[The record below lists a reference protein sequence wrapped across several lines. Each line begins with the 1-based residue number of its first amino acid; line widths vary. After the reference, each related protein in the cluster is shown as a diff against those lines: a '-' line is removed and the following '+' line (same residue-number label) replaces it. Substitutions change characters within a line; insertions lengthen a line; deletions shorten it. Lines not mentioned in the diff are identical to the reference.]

1 MSRADHAQPF
11 RAVEPRAP
19 PFELIQRCR
28 SFQNES
34 LPPRFQALEALSFHR
49 GPALTCRQGGT
60 NRLRVDVAHQF
71 PNVLALPRAA
81 ATRRSTASLTDGIYE
96 DFRKIERHQLGVA
109 QLNERHTQVLKRM
122 SLTFARALAG
132 LVVVEAVFLVVVS
145 QDFSY
150 PECAAALHKAAAATI
165 VPYYQVTQADVMQ
178 QAPADD
184 TGIAQLKDVVKF
196 VLEEAARH
204 GATQAAADASIN
216 QGLGVTA
223 RLGEVETVEYQRDRG
238 LGVTVYFGHRK
249 GSASTAD
256 LSMQAVRGTVEKACT
271 IARYTA
277 EDPFS
282 GLVDPEAL
290 ARDIP
295 DLDLDHPW
303 ALAPEQA
310 IALALRCEAAGLA
323 VDSRITNSEGSS
335 VNSQRHIGVYGN
347 SLGFLAGT
355 AGTSHSISCSLI
367 AQHADEMQR
376 DYWYSSVRDSTE
388 LDPPELIGRRAGE
401 RAVARLGSRKLT
413 TRKAPVAYAPD
424 MARGLFRHFI
434 GAIRGASQY
443 RKASFLLDAA
453 GKEVFPAFLQMQ
465 ERPHILKGLASS
477 PFDSEGA
484 ATHDRDLVRDG
495 VLQGYVL
502 GSYSARKLGLKTT
515 GNAGGIHN
523 LIVAAPGKAL
533 DAASFLARMQTG
545 LLVTEMMGQGVNGV
559 TGDYSRGASGFWVED
574 GAIAY
579 PVHEVTI
586 AGNLKDMYKNIVAI
600 GNDVDVRGGIR
611 TGSVLIGEMTI
622 AGN

>member
-1 MSRADHAQPF
+1 
-11 RAVEPRAP
+11 
-19 PFELIQRCR
+19 
-28 SFQNES
+28 
-34 LPPRFQALEALSFHR
+34 
-49 GPALTCRQGGT
+49 
-60 NRLRVDVAHQF
+60 
-71 PNVLALPRAA
+71 
-81 ATRRSTASLTDGIYE
+81 
-96 DFRKIERHQLGVA
+96 
-109 QLNERHTQVLKRM
+109 
-122 SLTFARALAG
+122 
-132 LVVVEAVFLVVVS
+132 
-145 QDFSY
+145 
-150 PECAAALHKAAAATI
+150 
-165 VPYYQVTQADVMQ
+165 MQ
-178 QAPADD
+178 QAPAED
-184 TGIAQLKDVVKF
+184 TGIAQLKDVIKF
-196 VLEEAARH
+196 VLEEAARQ

-256 LSMQAVRGTVEKACT
+256 LSMQAVRDTVEKACT

-290 ARDIP
+290 AREIP

-303 ALAPEQA
+303 ELPPEQA

-376 DYWYSSVRDSTE
+376 DYWYSSVRDATE
-388 LDPPELIGRRAGE
+388 LDQPELIGRRAGE

-477 PFDSEGA
+477 PFDGEGA

-533 DAASFLARMQTG
+533 DAASFLARMKTG